1 MEGKMKKIVFIVVML
16 FAATALFSDP
26 IEDDAKSILAR
37 SEEVYQ
43 EFQQKYK
50 TLKNYDTGKQSKE
63 ALKQMVDMI
72 NRYKKLVEDKF
83 VEIEGMEKTGKPV
96 PATEF
101 DQLKNLIDRYHEMTL
116 NLANWINKR

>member
-1 MEGKMKKIVFIVVML
+1 MKKFVFIVVML
-16 FAATALFSDP
+16 FATTALFCDS

-50 TLKNYDTGKQSKE
+50 TLKNYDTSKQSKE
-63 ALKQMVDMI
+63 SLKQMVDMI

-96 PATEF
+96 PAVEF